1 MVHIWP
7 NLVTP
12 SKPPPNHFFGRGW
25 TILLFTIFENRTLEA
40 LYLEHNLFKN
50 VSKGPAFFVTN
61 ANSNNWMW
69 SQYDTDK
76 NDRWYTDTLL
86 IYTLSTI
93 NFQKIW
99 MLEVI
104 FTYRVERPLLE
115 EVVWFRLL
123 CPWQSLL
130 NLYCWL
136 DKNCLFKEIK
146 RACLVL
152 VCSANIWMKNNRK
165 FYRTISKVEFRSFRT
180 QTFNYY
186 LLSWLKIKLLKIK
199 FST

>member
-1 MVHIWP
+1 MVHIWS

-12 SKPPPNHFFGRGW
+12 SKPPPNNFFGRGW
-25 TILLFTIFENRTLEA
+25 TILLFTIFENRSLEA

-50 VSKGPAFFVTN
+50 VSKGPAFL
-61 ANSNNWMW
+61 
-69 SQYDTDK
+69 
-76 NDRWYTDTLL
+76 TDTLL
-86 IYTLSTI
+86 IYTLSTV
-93 NFQKIW
+93 NFQKNW